1 MIEINLLPVEL
12 RVKARVKKAEAP
24 VVTQGAKLKID
35 QEKVFLYAIPA
46 ILGVL
51 ILLHLYFAVL
61 TIMRNSEMVSL
72 NKKWLVLEPQKKAFD
87 EFNNEYSSVTFDA
100 SAMQKLTQQR
110 VLWAAKLNKLS
121 LSLPSGVWFN
131 EVSMN
136 GRFLNIQGSVISL
149 QKEEVSLLNKFLDN
163 LKADKDFSSDFLKQ
177 EVSFVQKKNVGGYDI
192 ADFVIAGVLKNR

>member
-1 MIEINLLPVEL
+1 MPVEL

-35 QEKVFLYAIPA
+35 QEKLFLYAIPA

-110 VLWAAKLNKLS
+110 VFWAAKLNKLS
-121 LSLPSGVWFN
+121 LNLPSGVWFN

-163 LKADKDFSSDFLKQ
+163 LKADKDFSADFLNQ